1 MFMKTLQMM
10 LKKSFNTSNYE
21 VNRPMPTRKNEKMIG
36 LMKDQLGGNIM
47 TESFALNPK
56 IYSYLMDD
64 GNNDKKAKGA
74 KNV

>member
-1 MFMKTLQMM
+1 MKTLQMM

-21 VNRPMPTRKNEKMIG
+21 VNRPMPTTKNEKVIG
-36 LMKDQLGGNIM
+36 LMKDELGGNIM

-56 IYSYLMDD
+56 TYSYLMND